1 MMRLSSI
8 PILLA
13 VAAVPLAWG
22 QKRIRSDEKLT
33 EESLALWSNL
43 KTALQA
49 QDGQAFFESHL
60 KNSMFPGGANGVHVF
75 RGTVV
80 ASRPAENPSEV
91 VLAIED
97 NVHPEATLRLVDK
110 QGNAGHFNGPVTHGS
125 KVAFIG
131 MVTGFQKEPFMLTFD
146 VEGENGS
153 GPTYALIWVATA
165 FPDGGPTPMPALQVN
180 YRSRSNTGYIK
191 IDMGGGDM
199 YPFTVNDHGA
209 TTEMSGVRLVR
220 YLATAGWYSQFSNG
234 LPNYSVEISGTQP
247 AVTLELV
254 GRDSFDRQVW
264 FVPTTKADSAPDAAL
279 IVVDA
284 HGTLIQRVEGVQRI
298 RVSEK

>member
-1 MMRLSSI
+1 MRLSSI
-8 PILLA
+8 PVLLA
-13 VAAVPLAWG
+13 IAVVPFAWG

-33 EESLALWSNL
+33 EESLTLWSNI

-49 QDGQAFFESHL
+49 QDGATFFESHL
-60 KNSMFPGGANGVHVF
+60 KNSLFPGGANGVHVF

-80 ASRPAENPSEV
+80 DSRPAEHPSEV

-97 NVHPEATLRLVDK
+97 TVHAEATLRLVDK
-110 QGNAGHFNGPVTHGS
+110 QGNPGHFTGPVTHGS

-146 VEGENGS
+146 VQGENGS

-165 FPDGGPTPMPALQVN
+165 SPDGAPTLMPAIQVN
-180 YRSRSNTGYIK
+180 YRSRSNSGYIK

-199 YPFTVNDHGA
+199 YSFTVNDHGA
-209 TTEMSGVRLVR
+209 STEMSGVRLER
-220 YLATAGWYSQFSNG
+220 YLVTAGWYPRPGDG

-254 GRDSFDRQVW
+254 GLGSFDRQVW
-264 FVPTTKADSAPDAAL
+264 VVPMAKGDSTPEAAL
-279 IVVDA
+279 VVVDG
-284 HGTLIQRVEGVQRI
+284 HGTLIQRVEGIQRI